1 MTLNKNSVEA
11 YLNFTSSI
19 TYGETVS
26 LLWAGEGDKCESY
39 RFRTNTDAFER
50 IYASRPAPLARFRRW
65 PSEKK
70 KSNYDALVNIAA
82 GVLHVMARKAVARWL
97 FYLCR
102 CLLSPTRDPSLLFFA
117 TDQPPPRA
125 VSGLP
130 PATRARVR
138 KRPSAVVTFA
148 NRQQRNCSPEV
159 AHHSD
164 YANDAEG
171 RPRAGGVTG
180 ARAGSGRRNKKHPPL
195 CAGNILRAN
204 VRANF
209 NNAFCIR
216 GVHVGGTEGSRFPV
230 FKACPNGFITV
241 LQCAWDVL
249 RSRICQ

>member
-1 MTLNKNSVEA
+1 MLKRILISLRLLHTVKPCH
-11 YLNFTSSI
+11 FFGRGRGTS
-19 TYGETVS
+19 
-26 LLWAGEGDKCESY
+26 A
-39 RFRTNTDAFER
+39 NR
-50 IYASRPAPLARFRRW
+50 IGFGQIQTHSNEFMRVAQLRW
-65 PSEKK
+65 PGSVAGRRKK

-138 KRPSAVVTFA
+138 ERPSAVVTFA

-216 GVHVGGTEGSRFPV
+216 GEHVGGTEGSRFPV